1 MIAFMRKPGLVPP
14 YEPVRHDVDE
24 TDVKARVRWL
34 QALEVF
40 RVGYPNEYEDVL
52 EYFKR
57 KLSATRRAPLFS
69 NRDHRDVIANAAV
82 ARAER
87 VKVYVV
93 TIDDMA
99 RTTDK
104 LAEMAQPETSLVGH
118 VA

>member
-1 MIAFMRKPGLVPP
+1 MRKWGPLPP
-14 YEPVRHDVDE
+14 YEPVRHDEDE
-24 TDVKARVRWL
+24 AGIMARVRWL

-40 RVGYPNEYEDVL
+40 RVGYPNEYEDAL

-57 KLSATRRAPLFS
+57 KLSATRRAPLFKTT
-69 NRDHRDVIANAAV
+69 DHRDLIANAAI

-87 VKVYVV
+87 VKVYAV

-104 LAEMAQPETSLVGH
+104 LGEMARPETSLVGQ